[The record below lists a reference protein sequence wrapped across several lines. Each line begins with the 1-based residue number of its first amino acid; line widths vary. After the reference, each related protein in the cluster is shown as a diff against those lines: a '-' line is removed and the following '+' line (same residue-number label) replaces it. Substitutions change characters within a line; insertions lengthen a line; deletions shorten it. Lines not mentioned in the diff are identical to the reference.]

1 MVDSEPLLMTSA
13 VQSQDPL
20 VMEGKVVGGG
30 AGSPSPAGA
39 ALPGDCGSGLA
50 GQCCASQL
58 GAPGRVGGGWGEWV
72 SSLAPH
78 ISSSEHGVTWT
89 PLSLAVSRREDVG

>member
-30 AGSPSPAGA
+30 GRGLPVLQELPCQETVDLGLQASAVRPSWVP
-39 ALPGDCGSGLA
+39 
-50 GQCCASQL
+50 Q
-58 GAPGRVGGGWGEWV
+58 GEWV
-72 SSLAPH
+72 VAGVNGFLPLPP
-78 ISSSEHGVTWT
+78 ISAR
-89 PLSLAVSRREDVG
+89 LSTE